1 MAGFDE
7 AGQRLDAA
15 LARLE
20 RAASARTGE
29 AGELERLRAEKA
41 ALATTAHETAAR
53 LDDAIARLRRL
64 VAAPGA

>member
-20 RAASARTGE
+20 RAASAR
-29 AGELERLRAEKA
+29 AGTADEVERLRAEKA
-41 ALATTAHETAAR
+41 ALAATAAETATR
-53 LDDAIARLRRL
+53 LDAAIARLRRL
-64 VAAPGA
+64 VAASGA

>member
-20 RAASARTGE
+20 RAASVRAGT

-41 ALATTAHETAAR
+41 ALAETAAETATR
-53 LDDAIARLRRL
+53 LDAAIARLRRL

>member
-20 RAASARTGE
+20 QAAAARAGA

-41 ALATTAHETAAR
+41 ALAETAAETATR
-53 LDDAIARLRRL
+53 LDAAIARLRRL